1 MKLLSTKNLF
11 SVGLVLVCLFLT
23 NITSASAQT
32 LDAGKLRIEYD
43 GTGALFN
50 ETNIVPGF
58 EAVKTVTVTNTG
70 NVAHSFSI
78 AVHGELGKLAE
89 VLQIEPRNFEAG
101 TPIWNKTVQ
110 KIAKA
115 PDSDL
120 ILGSIASGQ
129 IRKVNIVAILPSEVG
144 NDYQATSTFAFD
156 FVIGNESTD
165 SSEAT
170 DQNNNT
176 GGTVRSIDIKNILT
190 IARNTNTS
198 IAVAPVIADANVPV
212 ANENAVALT
221 SLNEQG
227 GVAGV
232 STENKNICF
241 WWWILLIILAVILI
255 AYAILSKKHRGWFF
269 LIWPSFFGAFIYVIH
284 WIMHSY
290 YAPSK
295 WCDWWFTGIL
305 LLEIIVYYII
315 KYRLNKSQ

>member
-1 MKLLSTKNLF
+1 MKIFSIKNF
-11 SVGLVLVCLFLT
+11 FGLGLAIFCLFFA
-23 NITSASAQT
+23 SANFVSAQT

-58 EAVKTVTVTNTG
+58 EAVKTITITNTG

-78 AVHGELGKLAE
+78 AVLGQLGKLAE
-89 VLQIEPRNFEAG
+89 VLQIEPRNFETG

-110 KIAKA
+110 NIAKA
-115 PDSDL
+115 PDSDV

-129 IRKVNIVAILPSEVG
+129 VRKVNIAAILPSEVG

-165 SSEAT
+165 LSEATT

-176 GGTVRSIDIKNILT
+176 GSTVRSIDIKNIVT

-227 GVAGV
+227 GVAGA

-241 WWWILLIILAVILI
+241 WWWILLIILAVILT
-255 AYAILSKKHRGWFF
+255 AYGILSKKHRGWFF

-284 WIMHSY
+284 WILHSY
-290 YAPSK
+290 YTPSK
-295 WCDWWFTGIL
+295 WCDWWFAGIL
-305 LLEIIVYYII
+305 LFEIILYYII
-315 KYRLNKSQ
+315 KSRTNKK